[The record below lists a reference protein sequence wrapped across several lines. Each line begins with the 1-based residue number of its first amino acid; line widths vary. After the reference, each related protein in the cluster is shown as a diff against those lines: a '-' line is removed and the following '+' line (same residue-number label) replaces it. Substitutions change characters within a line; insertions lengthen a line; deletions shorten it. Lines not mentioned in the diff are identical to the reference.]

1 MQTQHFKTG
10 ILPPIIDDISRYVNI
25 DKTSLIS
32 KGIRSFLNERKT
44 GFLLDRLNLLSRY
57 GVVSQEELEIGIRD
71 GRISEHPAWEDLI
84 AVENIESE
92 LEKINGYL
100 ENL

>member
-1 MQTQHFKTG
+1 MNKLT
-10 ILPPIIDDISRYVNI
+10 LYCVLLCLSSY
-25 DKTSLIS
+25 
-32 KGIRSFLNERKT
+32 RKT

-92 LEKINGYL
+92 SEKINGYL